1 MEIILLICSI
11 IFWVIYYFFEGSH
24 DAAFVKEMEIIR
36 NEVDENKY
44 RSIEPKV
51 IKFELSWHMWDSLEK
66 ALVKITFS
74 ILVFLITDNL
84 LFAIQLLLLSVAVRS
99 IMHDLVV
106 SLKLGKGLNHIG
118 PDFLWW
124 DRFLRRMKN
133 IGINQYLI
141 KLIPTALI
149 IIWILFSII

>member
-1 MEIILLICSI
+1 MELILLICSI
-11 IFWVIYYFFEGSH
+11 IFWIIYYFFEGSH
-24 DAAFVKEMEIIR
+24 DAAFVKETEIIK
-36 NEVDENKY
+36 NEVDEDKY

-51 IKFELSWHMWDSLEK
+51 IKFELSWHLWDSFEK
-66 ALVKITFS
+66 ALVKIIIS

-84 LFAIQLLLLSVAVRS
+84 LFAIQLLLLSVAIRS

-106 SLKLGKGLNHIG
+106 ALKLGKGLNHIG

-124 DRFLRRMKN
+124 DRFLRRMQN
-133 IGINQYLI
+133 RGINQYLI